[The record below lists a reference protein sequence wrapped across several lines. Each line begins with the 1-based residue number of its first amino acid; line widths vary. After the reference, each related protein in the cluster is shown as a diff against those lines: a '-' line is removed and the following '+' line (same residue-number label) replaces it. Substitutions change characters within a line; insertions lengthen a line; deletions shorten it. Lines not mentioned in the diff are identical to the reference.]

1 MKDPTK
7 LQQKLKSLLSKSK
20 LRIGVNFDRP
30 WDDLVLKEIAWV
42 VQDHV
47 NRSHEVVEDDN
58 ELRDWLDE
66 YKFFTAARTV
76 NRTSEGG

>member
-20 LRIGVNFDRP
+20 LHISFDFDKP
-30 WDDLVLKEIAWV
+30 WDDLVLKEVAWV

-47 NRSHEVVEDDN
+47 NHSSEVVEDN
-58 ELRDWLDE
+58 NGLRDWLDE
-66 YKFFTAARTV
+66 YRFFLASRK
-76 NRTSEGG
+76 

>member
-20 LRIGVNFDRP
+20 LHIGFDFDKP
-30 WDDLVLKEIAWV
+30 WDDLILKEVAWV

-47 NRSHEVVEDDN
+47 NHSSDVVEDN
-58 ELRDWLDE
+58 NGLRDWLDE
-66 YKFFTAARTV
+66 YRFFSASRK
-76 NRTSEGG
+76 

>member
-20 LRIGVNFDRP
+20 LHIGFDFDKP
-30 WDDLVLKEIAWV
+30 WDDLILKEVAWV

-47 NRSHEVVEDDN
+47 NRSSDVVEDN
-58 ELRDWLDE
+58 NGLRDWLDE
-66 YKFFTAARTV
+66 YRFFLASRK
-76 NRTSEGG
+76 